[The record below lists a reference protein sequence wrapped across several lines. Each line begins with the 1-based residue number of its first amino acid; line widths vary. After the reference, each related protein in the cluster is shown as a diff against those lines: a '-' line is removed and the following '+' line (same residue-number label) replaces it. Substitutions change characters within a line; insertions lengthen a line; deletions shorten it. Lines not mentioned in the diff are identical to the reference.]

1 MAIFNYPY
9 QLLSQLPFCDVAIVY
24 LLDCTELS
32 QRSASDAR
40 LTIRQVAAQ
49 ELLDTTQGS
58 FDFDA
63 DDARQLANS
72 AHCLAGFID
81 DRLAGYLWYSE
92 GRIPSEQNTPGE
104 PFKGFD
110 LQLGDSSQYLFKVF
124 VDENYRGQRINE
136 VLCRELAQ
144 RLAAQGCDHLI
155 TLTAWENAAFRKSV
169 ERMGFKNIGN
179 CIELATQGKSIYF
192 FAKHNTSIVQYVA
205 PGAIVGADS

>member
-58 FDFDA
+58 
-63 DDARQLANS
+63 
-72 AHCLAGFID
+72 
-81 DRLAGYLWYSE
+81 
-92 GRIPSEQNTPGE
+92 EQNTPGE

-124 VDENYRGQRINE
+124 VDENYRGQGINQ
-136 VLCRELAQ
+136 VLCGELAR

-192 FAKHNTSIVQYVA
+192 FAKHSASIVQYVA